1 MGKKAALQMG
11 IEIEVELEKYKKY
24 RTLLPMTDSELQ
36 SYQTPEQ
43 IGNTLDKNY
52 MKILFGEDCFGE
64 EDDDDCFEEEDGD
77 LWRDKLTKIV
87 FSDSIPEESVIRSS
101 ETAIY
106 GDISEAK
113 DGSVIGWVEKL
124 DAADFE
130 YDMEY
135 ILHIDGNGK
144 VCAPVDSKE
153 LFYGFSE
160 VREIEFG
167 NAFDTSQTVN
177 MEYMFGW
184 CEKLSILDVSSFHT
198 ENVTGMKF
206 MFSDCVSLQEL
217 DVSSFHTENVT
228 DMAFIFNNCSSL
240 QELDVSGFDTKN
252 VTNMYCMFSDCS
264 GLKELNVSSF
274 DTSSVIDMRGMFYG
288 CSGLK
293 ELNVSGFDTSRAVW
307 MGRDV

>member
-217 DVSSFHTENVT
+217 DVSSFYTENVT

-252 VTNMYCMFSDCS
+252 VTNMYCMFS
-264 GLKELNVSSF
+264 N
-274 DTSSVIDMRGMFYG
+274 

-307 MGRDV
+307 MGRYV